1 MAQRLIDAD
10 ELRVL
15 FNEEFERTKQL
26 IVEGETHLDTL
37 AEGYAEAWHIVNYRA
52 LSVDAVPVVRCR
64 ECKYGTLPGA
74 FAQRYGKPGTL
85 TCTNSGT
92 PCSRRLVASN
102 DFCSYGERK
111 EDKP

>member
-1 MAQRLIDAD
+1 MGKRLIDAD

-15 FNEEFERTKQL
+15 FNEEFKRTKQL

-64 ECKYGTLPGA
+64 GCKHCEEAADHEGRGFFCAIWGRGWHRVQPD
-74 FAQRYGKPGTL
+74 
-85 TCTNSGT
+85 
-92 PCSRRLVASN
+92 

-111 EDKP
+111 ED

>member
-1 MAQRLIDAD
+1 MGQRLIDAD

-15 FNEEFERTKQL
+15 FNEEFKRTKQL

-64 ECKYGTLPGA
+64 GCKHCKEADDHEGRGFFCAIWGRGWHRVQPD
-74 FAQRYGKPGTL
+74 
-85 TCTNSGT
+85 
-92 PCSRRLVASN
+92 
-102 DFCSYGERK
+102 DFCSHGERK
-111 EDKP
+111 ED